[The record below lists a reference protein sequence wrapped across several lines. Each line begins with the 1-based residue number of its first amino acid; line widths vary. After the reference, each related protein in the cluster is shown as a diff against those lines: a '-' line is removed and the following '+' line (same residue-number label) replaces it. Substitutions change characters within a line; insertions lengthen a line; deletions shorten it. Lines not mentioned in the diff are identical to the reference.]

1 MEFKKSLLTAQ
12 EYLANNDQRLASIIK
27 TYGNCLIEPHSDHYS
42 ELVSSIVGQQ
52 LSVKAASTIW
62 QRVLAL
68 SGGNAPTPEQLMKT
82 DTEALRVCGLSYAK
96 VAYVKDLAAHIIDGR
111 LNMNHI
117 AAQDNQEVIRQLTAV
132 KGIGEWSAHM
142 FLIFSLGRLD
152 VLPVGDLGIKKAAQA
167 VYKLEGLPDA
177 VTLKDLSDKRGW
189 TPYESVAAWYLWKS
203 LDNTPQKTRHDS
215 IT

>member
-1 MEFKKSLLTAQ
+1 MATAQ
-12 EYLANNDQRLASIIK
+12 VHLADSDPLMKSIIK
-27 TYGNCLIEPHSDHYS
+27 VYGDCNICPHDDHYS

-52 LSVKAASTIW
+52 LSVKAAATIW

-68 SGGNAPTPEQLMKT
+68 SDGQAPTPNHLLKT
-82 DTEALRVCGLSYAK
+82 DTEVLRACGLSYAK
-96 VAYVKDLAAHIIDGR
+96 VSYVKDLAEHILDGR
-111 LNMNHI
+111 LDMIHI
-117 AAQDNQEVIRQLTAV
+117 ASLPNQEVIAQLTAV

-152 VLPVGDLGIKKAAQA
+152 VLPTGDLGIKKAAQA

-177 VTLKDLSDKRGW
+177 VTLRDLSDKRGW
-189 TPYESVAAWYLWKS
+189 APYESVAAWYLWKS
-203 LDNTPQKTRHDS
+203 LDNTPRKTRHDP